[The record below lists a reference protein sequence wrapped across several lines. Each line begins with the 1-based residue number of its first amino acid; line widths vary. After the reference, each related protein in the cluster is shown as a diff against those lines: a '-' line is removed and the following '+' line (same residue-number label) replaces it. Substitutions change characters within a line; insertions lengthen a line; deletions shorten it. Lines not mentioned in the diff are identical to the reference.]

1 MEINKIELTI
11 FNKNVL
17 LKNNNGKI
25 IIQGFKW
32 NRFKKLIETL
42 TTSNFELTK
51 YNFSNVKTWDDI
63 VEYFTNIEW
72 NPNIKVITQLE
83 RKPYT
88 KLQRGVYI

>member
-1 MEINKIELTI
+1 MNNIELSI
-11 FNKNVL
+11 FNKKVL

-25 IIQGFKW
+25 SIQGLKW
-32 NRFKKLIETL
+32 YKFKKLIETL

-51 YNFSNVKTWDDI
+51 YNFEDIKTWGDI

-72 NPNIKVITQLE
+72 NPNIKVITKLE

-88 KLQRGVYI
+88 KLPTGVVI